1 MNANGIVRRVDDL
14 GRIVLPKDIRQSLKI
29 EFNTPLELVVVG
41 GLIILGKY
49 DEGEGDAEW
58 VDL

>member
-14 GRIVLPKDIRQSLKI
+14 GRIVLPRDIRKLLKI
-29 EFNTPLELVVVG
+29 EINTPLELVVVG

-49 DEGEGDAEW
+49 DEGEGDAE
-58 VDL
+58 